1 MLCIVWQTAI
11 TRKSVANFYFLL
23 SLCICSFADLCGATY
38 LYKDEVQ
45 CQVPDQLVF
54 EVAAWQGWVTGV
66 SCVINCIIRH
76 PGCSNQHINKLRP
89 ADAEK

>member
-1 MLCIVWQTAI
+1 M
-11 TRKSVANFYFLL
+11 
-23 SLCICSFADLCGATY
+23 
-38 LYKDEVQ
+38 YKDEVQ

-76 PGCSNQHINKLRP
+76 PGCSNQHINKFRP